1 MDQAFLERE
10 KELFKLNAKLNS
22 KAKKFSTT
30 SNKSLVKP
38 VQIHTANSNLN
49 YYDESLAISQKEF
62 QDEESLSCKKINI
75 SNQPPKKNHEI
86 IYPLFNRHIVRGSRD
101 HNTSDILILM
111 PGGLTVAD
119 GKAEN
124 ADSFA
129 NDNISV
135 DFISEAVSGQSFKNE
150 SLLTRYSDDT
160 SAVAP
165 TEKIIEHQSPSIT
178 NIPVPRTIEKKNI
191 SNDGLLK

>member
-22 KAKKFSTT
+22 KAKKFSTI
-30 SNKSLVKP
+30 SNKSSVKP
-38 VQIHTANSNLN
+38 VQIHTANSHFN

-101 HNTSDILILM
+101 HTTDIHILM

-119 GKAEN
+119 GKAEI
-124 ADSFA
+124 ADSSV

-165 TEKIIEHQSPSIT
+165 TEKIIEHQTPSIT
-178 NIPVPRTIEKKNI
+178 NLAVPRTIEKKNI